1 MKRPVTE
8 AADQYHTLRRA
19 GLCVRCKA
27 DAKGA
32 HCTRCAK
39 VINAA
44 KRARRAVTKPAPY
57 PPAKVARVTEWIDGE
72 IVRLLARCTDDDDR
86 ARLRAAHDALRGQG
100 R

>member
-8 AADQYHTLRRA
+8 TADQYHTLRRA

-32 HCTRCAK
+32 HCARCAK
-39 VINAA
+39 AVNDA
-44 KRARRAVTKPAPY
+44 KRARRAVATPAPY
-57 PPAKVARVTEWIDGE
+57 TREKVARVTEWIGGE
-72 IVRLLARCTDDDDR
+72 IVRLLARCTDDNDR
-86 ARLRAAHDALRGQG
+86 ARLSAAHEALRGQG

>member
-1 MKRPVTE
+1 MKRAPTD

-39 VINAA
+39 VVNDA
-44 KRARRAVTKPAPY
+44 KRARRAVATPAPY
-57 PPAKVARVTEWIDGE
+57 PPAKVARVTEWIGGE
-72 IVRLLARCTDDDDR
+72 IVRLLARCTDDNDR